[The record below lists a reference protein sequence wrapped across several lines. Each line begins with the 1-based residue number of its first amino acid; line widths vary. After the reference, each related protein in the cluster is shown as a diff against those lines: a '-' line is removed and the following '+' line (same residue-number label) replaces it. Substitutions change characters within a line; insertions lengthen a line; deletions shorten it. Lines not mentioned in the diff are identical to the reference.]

1 MICEID
7 GLVRRAVWGAGVAAV
22 SGAVWGAVGGA
33 GEIDGWVLAGMQ
45 GDGAGAFL
53 QD

>member
-7 GLVRRAVWGAGVAAV
+7 GLVLKGVQFGVLAFAD
-22 SGAVWGAVGGA
+22 WGAVGGA
-33 GEIDGWVLAGMQ
+33 DGS
-45 GDGAGAFL
+45 AGASF